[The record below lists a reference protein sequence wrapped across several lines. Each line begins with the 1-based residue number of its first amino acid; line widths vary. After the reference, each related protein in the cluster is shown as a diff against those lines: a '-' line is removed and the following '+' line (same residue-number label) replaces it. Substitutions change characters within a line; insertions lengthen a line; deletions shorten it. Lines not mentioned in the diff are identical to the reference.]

1 MEVGQG
7 ALSRVVGEGLF
18 EPATL
23 RREFAAAAHLRP
35 VAVEHENTP
44 VAPPVG
50 IVAFGGVSGPGA
62 EVAGCSRVRPACGN
76 RGCLPRAWCES
87 SALPRWERSSLELR
101 SGGRSSRHLLS
112 EAPVE
117 RGRPPTIGHATRSP
131 CCRGAQRRCAWRHG
145 DSSAARCRHAGS
157 GCDPRAPSCGGCW
170 RCPRSPG

>member
-62 EVAGCSRVRPACGN
+62 EVAGCVRRVVIVVAC
-76 RGCLPRAWCES
+76 RGLGASLLYSPGGSVAV
-87 SALPRWERSSLELR
+87 LELR

-131 CCRGAQRRCAWRHG
+131 CCRGAQRRCPWRHG
-145 DSSAARCRHAGS
+145 GSSAARCRHAGS